1 MNTETKSK
9 AKLQQRVQSLISG
22 TQKHTPT
29 GSLTFGGSSYDVAS
43 LVQILQGLG
52 NAIAASDAA
61 KAKWNDA
68 TTAMRAQRATV
79 GSVIRAYQSYLFATL
94 GNAPSTLADY
104 GLAPHKTRA
113 PLTGVQLAA
122 ATAKAHATRAA
133 RGTMGSVQKKGIKG
147 NVDGVVVTPIVKPQP
162 VATPPV
168 TTPAP
173 AASPSGSTPHTS

>member
-9 AKLQQRVQSLISG
+9 TQLQQRVQSLISG

-43 LVQILQGLG
+43 LVQLLQGLG

-68 TTAMRAQRATV
+68 TKAMRDQMATV
-79 GSVIRAYQSYLFATL
+79 EPVIRNYQSYLLATF

-104 GLAPHKTRA
+104 GLAPHKART
-113 PLTGVQLAA
+113 PLTGEQLAVA
-122 ATAKAHATRAA
+122 AAKRNATRQA
-133 RGTMGSVQKKGIKG
+133 
-147 NVDGVVVTPIVKPQP
+147 
-162 VATPPV
+162 
-168 TTPAP
+168 
-173 AASPSGSTPHTS
+173 